1 MDTDALEVRSQTAH
15 ASFFDPLFSDARSSL
30 IMQPARVK
38 FSAELGPVGGRCAN
52 HKKQTN
58 LHSTKVVNSVEAFSP
73 KTFIETAVAETKRSI
88 GNEKAL
94 VAVSGG
100 VDSTTCA
107 VLTRRAIGENL
118 VCVILDDAFMRQGEP
133 EHVVETLSKSPF
145 DLPVKIVNVSDRFT
159 QAMKGLGDAEEKR
172 KMFRETFYQV
182 LSETAKNEGYK
193 ILVQGTIRADVIE
206 TVGGVKTQHNVLEQ
220 MGINPMQKF
229 GFKVVEPLVQ
239 LSKEQVRTVARHLG
253 LPTELSER
261 QPFPGPGLSVRV
273 IGEIRP
279 EKLEILKTATTIVEH
294 ELAVHKPG
302 QYFPVVVDNEEAPQT
317 SKALHI
323 LETVAHLLNVP
334 SRNVH
339 VKVFA
344 DKATGVEGG
353 KRRYGEIVGI
363 KVQTMDGKLHQTSI
377 LNLVSVQARIVT
389 ENPPVARVLYA
400 VKDSAQKKPYVIGI
414 RSVQTRDFLTAE
426 VSEIPWT
433 TLDKIGEE
441 VVEQCSDVSTV
452 YYDVTPKPPATI
464 EME

>member
-1 MDTDALEVRSQTAH
+1 VT
-15 ASFFDPLFSDARSSL
+15 
-30 IMQPARVK
+30 
-38 FSAELGPVGGRCAN
+38 
-52 HKKQTN
+52 
-58 LHSTKVVNSVEAFSP
+58 VESFSP
-73 KTFIETAVAETKRSI
+73 KIFVETAIAEMKRNI

-107 VLTRRAIGENL
+107 VLAHKAMGENL

-133 EHVVETLSKSPF
+133 EHVAQTLSKSPF
-145 DLPVKIVNVSDRFT
+145 NVPVKIVNVRDRFMQT
-159 QAMKGLGDAEEKR
+159 MKGLRDAEEKR
-172 KMFRETFYQV
+172 KAFREIFYKV
-182 LSETAKNEGYK
+182 LSETAKNEDCK
-193 ILVQGTIRADVIE
+193 ILVQGTIRADIIE

-220 MGINPMQKF
+220 VGINPMQRF
-229 GFKVVEPLVQ
+229 GFKVVEPL
-239 LSKEQVRTVARHLG
+239 LPLFKEQVRMVARHLG
-253 LPTELSER
+253 LPTEFSER

-273 IGEIRP
+273 VGEIRP
-279 EKLEILKTATTIVEH
+279 DKLEILKTATTMVEH

-302 QYFPVVVDNEEAPQT
+302 QYFAIIVDNEESSQT
-317 SKALHI
+317 SKALHVQ
-323 LETVAHLLNVP
+323 ETVAHLLNVP

-339 VKVFA
+339 AKVFA

-353 KRRYGEIVGI
+353 KRRYGEVVGI
-363 KVQTMDGKLHQTSI
+363 KVQTMNGKLYQTDI
-377 LNLVSVQARIVT
+377 QNLVSVQAGIIT
-389 ENPPVARVLYA
+389 ENPPVARVFYA

-414 RSVQTRDFLTAE
+414 RSVQTKNFLTAE

-441 VVEQCSDVSTV
+441 IIEQCADVSTV